1 MFTKDV
7 VGTCIALWF
16 GWMSF
21 GICELCPSSPIVVD
35 ETLTLG
41 RSLILHGQFHP
52 RHPGIPSAP
61 RDLRAAR
68 HVGTPR
74 SSRSFVHD
82 LPQPSSRAGTLHPR
96 GVLSVLLHRQR
107 PHGRHV
113 RLSLSS
119 LPLCLSDSFG
129 CCILIR
135 IPWRSPRS
143 QTFWAMVFPAEII
156 IVFGP
161 DLSFA
166 SGALIISNS
175 VPRSMLGIG
184 GGLMNLFVVPPSSLS
199 LTLCVTSRRY

>member
-1 MFTKDV
+1 MVAVLFYTVNFIRDIRGYHQPLV
-7 VGTCIALWF
+7 ICAQLATLAPLGALAALFVIYLSHRRVPGHYILAASCLCFCIGNVL
-16 GWMSF
+16 M
-21 GICELCPSSPIVVD
+21 
-35 ETLTLG
+35 
-41 RSLILHGQFHP
+41 
-52 RHPGIPSAP
+52 
-61 RDLRAAR
+61 
-68 HVGTPR
+68 
-74 SSRSFVHD
+74 
-82 LPQPSSRAGTLHPR
+82 
-96 GVLSVLLHRQR
+96 GVTSV
-107 PHGRHV
+107 
-113 RLSLSS
+113 SLSS

-199 LTLCVTSRRY
+199 LSLCVTSRRY